1 MATTPTT
8 SFDHVVDEGSFEPF
22 GDDLSSTDPL
32 RFAGYPDLLRDARDR
47 TGHDESV
54 EVGAATI
61 GGHAVEVAGFD
72 FSFLGGSM
80 GEVAGERVAR
90 AIERAVE
97 RRVPFVLRT
106 ATGGARMQEGMRA
119 LVQMP
124 KLVAA
129 RTLLAE
135 AGLPYVAIL
144 GDPSTGGVL
153 ASVAALADYT
163 VAETGAAVGF
173 AGPRVV
179 EAVTGALPPAGSH
192 TAASALGNGL
202 VDDVVDRDDVRSL
215 LKLVLDA
222 TAPDDPEPASDPGG
236 GRGENRDPWAAVL
249 SARADTRPSAPDL
262 ARAMTDDAVEL
273 RGDRAGRDDRG
284 LVALLGRV
292 AGRRV
297 LLLAL
302 DRAHLPGP
310 GAFRKARRCLAVA
323 VRLGLPVITLVDT
336 RGADPSER
344 AEAGG
349 IAWEIA
355 ATFEALLCAPVPVVS
370 VVTGE
375 GGSGGALALSVGD
388 RLLIYE
394 DAIFSVIGPEAAA
407 SILWRDPGKAAD
419 AARALKP
426 TARRLLEL
434 GIADAVVPEPP
445 DAERLREVLAYHLGA
460 MSTGPSDLSAARR
473 ARWRGTRG

>member
-8 SFDHVVDEGSFEPF
+8 SFDHVVDEGSFEAF
-22 GDDLSSTDPL
+22 RDELASTDPL
-32 RFAGYPDLLRDARDR
+32 RFAGYADLLRDERDR
-47 TGHDESV
+47 TGREESV
-54 EVGAATI
+54 ETGAATI
-61 GGHAVEVAGFD
+61 GGHPVEVAGFD

-106 ATGGARMQEGMRA
+106 ATGGARMHEGMRA

-129 RTLLAE
+129 RTLLTE
-135 AGLPYVAIL
+135 ARLPYVAIL

-153 ASVAALADYT
+153 ASVAGLADYT
-163 VAETGAAVGF
+163 IAETGATVGF

-179 EAVTGALPPAGSH
+179 EAVTGDLPPAGSH

-202 VDDVVDRDDVRSL
+202 VDDVVDRDDVRSV

-222 TAPDDPEPASDPGG
+222 TTSDDPEPASEPDGVSREEP
-236 GRGENRDPWAAVL
+236 DAWDAVL
-249 SARADTRPSAPDL
+249 SARADERPNAPDL
-262 ARAMTDDAVEL
+262 ARQMTDHAVEL
-273 RGDRAGRDDRG
+273 RGDRAGRDDPA
-284 LVALLGRV
+284 LVALLGRL

-302 DRAHLPGP
+302 DRRHLPGP
-310 GAFRKARRCLAVA
+310 GAFRKARRCLSVA
-323 VRLGLPVITLVDT
+323 ARLGLSVVTLVDT

-344 AEAGG
+344 SEAAGL
-349 IAWEIA
+349 AWEIA
-355 ATFEALLCAPVPVVS
+355 ATFEAVLSVPVPIVS

-375 GGSGGALALSVGD
+375 GGSGGALALAAGD

-394 DAIFSVIGPEAAA
+394 HAIFSVIGPEAAA
-407 SILWRDPGKAAD
+407 SILWRDADKAPD
-419 AARALKP
+419 AARALRP
-426 TARRLLEL
+426 TAQRSLDL

-445 DAERLREVLAYHLGA
+445 EPGSLRQVLAYHLGA
-460 MSTGPSDLSAARR
+460 MTTEDTDPSAARR
-473 ARWRGTRG
+473 ARWRATRG